1 MRPLPALAHAGSCS
15 FTLTQPHP
23 YAGSRSCR
31 LTFIHTHTGSRL
43 FMLTQAHTPSHS
55 HRLMLAHTGS
65 RSFMLTLIHAH
76 MGSRSFMLTQA
87 QLTFPSAFPS
97 YNFCSPF
104 GTAFPSFWS
113 VFSLQPWRWL
123 RCPPLL
129 LVNKFP
135 CISLSTF
142 YNKLKSLIF
151 VCMCVDTSYSVIFQ
165 EKGIFYSL

>member
-1 MRPLPALAHAGSCS
+1 MRPLPALALAGLRS

-23 YAGSRSCR
+23 YAGLRSCR
-31 LTFIHTHTGSRL
+31 LTFIHAHTGSRL
-43 FMLTQAHTPSHS
+43 FTLTQAHTHSHS
-55 HRLMLAHTGS
+55 RRLMLAHTV
-65 RSFMLTLIHAH
+65 
-76 MGSRSFMLTQA
+76 SRSFMLTQA
-87 QLTFPSAFPS
+87 QLTFLSAFPS

-151 VCMCVDTSYSVIFQ
+151 VCVSIFPTLIFQ
-165 EKGIFYSL
+165 GKGIFYNL